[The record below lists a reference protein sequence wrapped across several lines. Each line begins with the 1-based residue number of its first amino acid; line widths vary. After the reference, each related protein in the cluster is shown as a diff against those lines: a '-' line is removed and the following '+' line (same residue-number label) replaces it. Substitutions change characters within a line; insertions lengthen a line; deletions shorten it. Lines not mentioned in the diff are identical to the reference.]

1 MIADVMQK
9 TYGDDLDAL
18 VKLFTNIRLIRIE
31 ENYYLSG
38 MTNEILK
45 LSEKYSITWED
56 PLWQK

>member
-38 MTNEILK
+38 MTKEILK

-56 PLWQK
+56 SLWQK